1 MQHQV
6 FTHNVNHWEVLE
18 KPYHCFNSL
27 ERKQNSEIEFF
38 LKDIKLCSMI
48 QEQFSTWLLVSAL
61 IYILLTIF

>member
-18 KPYHCFNSL
+18 KPYLNSL
-27 ERKQNSEIEFF
+27 ERKQNSEMEFF

>member
-18 KPYHCFNSL
+18 KPYLNSL

>member
-18 KPYHCFNSL
+18 KPYLNSL
-27 ERKQNSEIEFF
+27 ERKQNSEMEFF

-48 QEQFSTWLLVSAL
+48 QEQFSAWLLVSAL